1 MIFGVVEV
9 LGSRYGFK
17 EMVFVEVI
25 CIVND
30 EHELWEVT
38 LVTQCF
44 FLLIQGIRRRIDED
58 VLVWVRRSAW
68 VRKW

>member
-1 MIFGVVEV
+1 
-9 LGSRYGFK
+9 
-17 EMVFVEVI
+17 MVFVEVI

-44 FLLIQGIRRRIDED
+44 FFTDSGDKKENRRGCFGVRIDDD

-68 VRKW
+68 VGKW